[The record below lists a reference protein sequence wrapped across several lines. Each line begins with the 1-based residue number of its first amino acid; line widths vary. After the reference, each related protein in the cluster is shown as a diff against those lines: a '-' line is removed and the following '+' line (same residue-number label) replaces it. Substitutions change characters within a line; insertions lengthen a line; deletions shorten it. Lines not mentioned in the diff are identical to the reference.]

1 MANPVRL
8 GQMIR
13 TFLYAYT
20 QVMLVV
26 VNTWQVAHQKFYE
39 AIIVGF
45 LISLVW
51 TFNVKRIAFGEWKT
65 RLTYCIGASLG
76 TASGLIITK
85 STYL

>member
-1 MANPVRL
+1 MENPVRL
-8 GQMIR
+8 EQMTR

-26 VNTWQVAHQKFYE
+26 INTWQVAHQKFFE

-51 TFNVKRIAFGEWKT
+51 TFNIKRIAFGEWET
-65 RLTYCIGASLG
+65 RLTYCLGASLG
-76 TASGLIITK
+76 TASGLLITQ
-85 STYL
+85 SAYL

>member
-1 MANPVRL
+1 MRL

-13 TFLYAYT
+13 TLLYAYT

-26 VNTWQVAHQKFYE
+26 INTWQVAHQKFFE

-51 TFNVKRIAFGEWKT
+51 TFNVKRVAFGEWKT
-65 RLTYCIGASLG
+65 RLIYCFGASLG
-76 TASGLIITK
+76 TASGLLITN
-85 STYL
+85 YIYI

>member
-1 MANPVRL
+1 
-8 GQMIR
+8 MIR
-13 TFLYAYT
+13 TLLYAYT

-26 VNTWQVAHQKFYE
+26 INTWQVAHQKKFVG

-51 TFNVKRIAFGEWKT
+51 TFNIKRVAFGDWTT
-65 RLTYCIGASLG
+65 RFIYCTGASIG

-85 STYL
+85 YI

>member
-1 MANPVRL
+1 MASPVRL

-13 TFLYAYT
+13 TLLYAYS

-26 VNTWQVAHQKFYE
+26 INTLQVAHQKFFE

-51 TFNVKRIAFGEWKT
+51 TFNIKRIAFGEWKT
-65 RLTYCIGASLG
+65 RLTYCLGASLW
-76 TASGLIITK
+76 TASGLIITQ
-85 STYL
+85 SAYL

>member
-8 GQMIR
+8 EQMTS

-26 VNTWQVAHQKFYE
+26 INTWQVAHQKFFE

-51 TFNVKRIAFGEWKT
+51 TFNIKRIAFGEWKT
-65 RLTYCIGASLG
+65 RLTYCLGASLG
-76 TASGLIITK
+76 TASGLIITQ
-85 STYL
+85 SAYL

>member
-1 MANPVRL
+1 MASPVRL

-13 TFLYAYT
+13 TFIYAYL

-26 VNTWQVAHQKFYE
+26 INTWQVAHQKFVG
-39 AIIVGF
+39 AVIVGF

-65 RLTYCIGASLG
+65 RLTYCLGASLG

>member
-13 TFLYAYT
+13 TLLYAYT

-26 VNTWQVAHQKFYE
+26 INTWQVAHQKFVG

-51 TFNVKRIAFGEWKT
+51 TFNIKRVAFGDWTT
-65 RLTYCIGASLG
+65 RFIYCTGASIG

-85 STYL
+85 YI